1 METEALVQLLER
13 VSQIGIGSMIV
24 FAVILGLFIFG
35 AVSRAGNKSATKQ
48 SDILVKFS
56 EMIGDGQKERN
67 NLESRSTEL
76 AHQLIT
82 LTEQMKTMTEQMKT
96 MLEQQIAALQDFT
109 RVQQQFIAPIAEIPK
124 LVPQAAK
131 LHEETRALFKGYAAG
146 VETHMDEITDNGN
159 KLMTIIQTIQADLAT
174 IKNKVDATD
183 SAVLTTLE
191 VIRTQLDE
199 LVRKAA
205 PKSTGENPAV
215 TPEEGKPE

>member
-1 METEALVQLLER
+1 
-13 VSQIGIGSMIV
+13 MIV

-82 LTEQMKTMTEQMKT
+82 LTEQMKTMM
-96 MLEQQIAALQDFT
+96 EQQIAALQDFT

>member
-82 LTEQMKTMTEQMKT
+82 LTEQMKTMM
-96 MLEQQIAALQDFT
+96 EQQIAALQDFT

>member
-82 LTEQMKTMTEQMKT
+82 LTEQMKTMM
-96 MLEQQIAALQDFT
+96 EQQIAALQDFT

-174 IKNKVDATD
+174 IDATD